1 MKIRRTTRDGLRV
14 VRTSILEGSVIINA
28 GKNVIKK
35 GKSLS
40 IMLKV
45 QVKFPIL
52 KYCEVT
58 E

>member
-14 VRTSILEGSVIINA
+14 VRTSVPEGSVITNA
-28 GKNVIKK
+28 GKNVRKE

-45 QVKFPIL
+45 QVKFPLL
-52 KYCEVT
+52 K
-58 E
+58 